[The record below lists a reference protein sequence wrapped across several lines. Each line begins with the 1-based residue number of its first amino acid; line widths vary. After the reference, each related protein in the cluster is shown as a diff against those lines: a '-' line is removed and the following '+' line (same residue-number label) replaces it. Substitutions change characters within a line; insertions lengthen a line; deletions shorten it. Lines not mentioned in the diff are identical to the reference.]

1 VPQIWEQS
9 AAVLVTAANPEH
21 GPLAASLLKQQGK
34 NLFIWGMASPACR
47 AFLRLLSAHLDPE
60 QNGWGAAYYSAGL
73 PLVWAASVVI
83 LPGYGVMPSAD
94 VYRLISASRDY
105 GPYSRAKFKKNRLQ
119 TGSGKTASW
128 SSQRNGAPPQCAAM
142 RNCLICR
149 DRQAF
154 ASDA

>member
-73 PLVWAASVVI
+73 LLAWAASVVI
-83 LPGYGVMPSAD
+83 LAGYGVMPSAD
-94 VYRLISASRDY
+94 VYRLISASRGY
-105 GPYSRAKFKKNRLQ
+105 GPYSRAKFGKPVADWVRENCKLVEPAQWRATTMRGNAELFDL
-119 TGSGKTASW
+119 SGPASL
-128 SSQRNGAPPQCAAM
+128 RE
-142 RNCLICR
+142 
-149 DRQAF
+149 
-154 ASDA
+154 